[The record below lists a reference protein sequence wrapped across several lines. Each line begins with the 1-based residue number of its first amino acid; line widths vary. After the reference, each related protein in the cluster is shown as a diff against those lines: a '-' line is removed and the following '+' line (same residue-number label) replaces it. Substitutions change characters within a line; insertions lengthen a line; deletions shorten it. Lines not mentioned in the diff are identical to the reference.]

1 MGGAVSAVLT
11 NILGDNYQFTLHTY
25 DYLGMAPRTYNSFS
39 DMAVDVGKSRV
50 YAGIHTT
57 YACVEG
63 RKQGERIAA
72 NVLNKLKFK
81 K

>member
-1 MGGAVSAVLT
+1 
-11 NILGDNYQFTLHTY
+11 
-25 DYLGMAPRTYNSFS
+25 
-39 DMAVDVGKSRV
+39 VDAGKSRV
-50 YAGIHTT
+50 YAGIHFT
-57 YACVEG
+57 YSVEEG